1 MWTQFGCPL
10 FLWVPFGCPVF
21 AVSKFCSLFAH
32 LRTAPYYPPICAW
45 TPILSSRTIIAICIF
60 LTSICSHL
68 KSPLKIHF
76 IYQELILLLKRSF
89 VFSKWT
95 LKSSQSLPT
104 ATGMACLLAWPCT
117 FVSPAWVLCSFSSYR
132 YVSDFTA
139 GLGRDYIP
147 PYWPE
152 KSFLMESGL
161 CNYINILLSSAAWES
176 SLLIS

>member
-32 LRTAPYYPPICAW
+32 LRTAPYSTPVCAW

-89 VFSKWT
+89 VFPKWI

-104 ATGMACLLAWPCT
+104 TTGMACLLACG
-117 FVSPAWVLCSFSSYR
+117 PAPLSLQHGFYALFSSYL
-132 YVSDFTA
+132 YVFDFTA

-176 SLLIS
+176 TA